1 MNVFFCGQ
9 TGNFDNKLNTVGYE
23 LLFRDSM
30 VNRFPDVSSE
40 QATTQLIEEQFFG
53 APVGRKDENNS
64 VYVNFPHQLLVDG
77 LAETLPKD
85 RVIIEILE
93 TASPDH
99 RLLETVKR
107 MQTQGFRIALDDFSL
122 SSEWDAF
129 IPYIN
134 IIKFDIQKNTREEIA
149 AYIGNKR
156 EMLHHAVFL
165 AEKVESYDEF
175 EAYKKMGFHPFR
187 AIFSANP

>member
-1 MNVFFCGQ
+1 MFSFVARQ
-9 TGNFDNKLNTVGYE
+9 AIFDNKLNTVGYE

-129 IPYIN
+129 IPYILSL
-134 IIKFDIQKNTREEIA
+134 IHI
-149 AYIGNKR
+149 
-156 EMLHHAVFL
+156 
-165 AEKVESYDEF
+165 
-175 EAYKKMGFHPFR
+175 
-187 AIFSANP
+187 

>member
-1 MNVFFCGQ
+1 MFSFVARQ
-9 TGNFDNKLNTVGYE
+9 AIFDNKLNTVGYE

-156 EMLHHAVFL
+156 EMLRHTFFL
-165 AEKVESYDEF
+165 P
-175 EAYKKMGFHPFR
+175 KK
-187 AIFSANP
+187 

>member
-1 MNVFFCGQ
+1 MFSFVARQ
-9 TGNFDNKLNTVGYE
+9 AIFDNKLNTVGYE

-40 QATTQLIEEQFFG
+40 QATTQLIEEQFF
-53 APVGRKDENNS
+53 KNENNS

-107 MQTQGFRIALDDFSL
+107 MQTHGFRIALDDFSL
-122 SSEWDAF
+122 SANGMRLFPILILLNSIF
-129 IPYIN
+129 
-134 IIKFDIQKNTREEIA
+134 REI
-149 AYIGNKR
+149 
-156 EMLHHAVFL
+156 H
-165 AEKVESYDEF
+165 EK
-175 EAYKKMGFHPFR
+175 KLLL
-187 AIFSANP
+187 I